1 MELFFF
7 EPKGT
12 NLRRNLAV
20 ILALMEVKSLA
31 VLNGIFYN
39 KKRATNGSSFCLCLK
54 KQFKKRACSVQQDK
68 LKI

>member
-1 MELFFF
+1 
-7 EPKGT
+7 
-12 NLRRNLAV
+12 LAV
-20 ILALMEVKSLA
+20 ILALMEAKSLA